1 MVPVRGLSGHCFL
14 SNSMISFHFLK
25 VLPMKNKPKTPLV
38 LTPTRN
44 APHHNKLLRAIEADL
59 LKAGATAQEVTQ
71 LRQCAGDHL
80 SAALAIALMK
90 TRQDGERS
98 RFGL

>member
-1 MVPVRGLSGHCFL
+1 
-14 SNSMISFHFLK
+14 
-25 VLPMKNKPKTPLV
+25 MKKKPKSPLV
-38 LTPTRN
+38 PNPTRN
-44 APHHNKLLRAIEADL
+44 APHQNKLLLAIEADL